1 MSTWNRALAIAHLEE
16 LAARHDIQLL
26 WLTGREGVD
35 WKYACAF
42 HKSRTVHVPVPRNP
56 RLYLVALHEFG
67 HLLSPTAKRLWGASE
82 RPDVSTA
89 CEGAAWGWA
98 MGALHRDLAGKILRA
113 DLSHVE
119 FGIIYHSQQL
129 VRETRERAGRL

>member
-67 HLLSPTAKRLWGASE
+67 HLLSPLAKRLWGATGA
-82 RPDVSTA
+82 DASTA
-89 CEGAAWGWA
+89 CEGSAWGWA
-98 MGALHRDLAGKILRA
+98 MDHLHSALASKILRA

-119 FGIIYHSQQL
+119 FGIIYHAQQC